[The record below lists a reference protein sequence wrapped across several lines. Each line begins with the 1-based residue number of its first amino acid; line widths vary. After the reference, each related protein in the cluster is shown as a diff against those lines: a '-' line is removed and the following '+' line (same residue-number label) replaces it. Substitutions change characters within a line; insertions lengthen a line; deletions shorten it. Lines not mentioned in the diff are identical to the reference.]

1 MKKMTLHGAT
11 VFALLGL
18 AACASMPAAKSES
31 PAFQGGMPSGV
42 PGAMSAAPGVTT
54 EEVMATGDRDS
65 DGIPDAPSRSM
76 NFQSDEGGGAR
87 REQSMGFA
95 APSPAAPPAPPV
107 QAPSRMKP
115 TLTPGDP
122 TSKSSAGEVAAI
134 RAPLLVYTAQI
145 TVAVFEV
152 AASITEVEAVG
163 RDLGGF
169 LARRDDNSITI
180 RIPSSRFDEAVKRLE
195 KVGDMIH
202 RNVTAEDVTEEFR
215 DLEVRLRS
223 AHAVQARLTDLLA
236 KATKVEESVMIERE
250 LDRVSGEIDRIEG
263 RMKFLRDRATFSTI
277 TVTFSSKAKESL
289 NQGPFRLPSP
299 WLNQLGLGRLLQL

>member
-1 MKKMTLHGAT
+1 MKKTLLHAAT
-11 VFALLGL
+11 TIALLGL
-18 AACASMPAAKSES
+18 GACASEPRSAKS
-31 PAFQGGMPSGV
+31 PAFETQGGAM
-42 PGAMSAAPGVTT
+42 GAMAESVT
-54 EEVMATGDRDS
+54 VSSDS
-65 DGIPDAPSRSM
+65 DGAPEEPSPSRSM
-76 NFQSDEGGGAR
+76 SFQSDEATGGH

-95 APSPAAPPAPPV
+95 AAAPAAPPPSPPPP
-107 QAPSRMKP
+107 QPAKP
-115 TLTPGDP
+115 TITPGDP
-122 TSKSSAGEVAAI
+122 AAKATAGEIAAI

-145 TVAVFEV
+145 TLAVFEV
-152 AASITEVEAVG
+152 AASLTEVEGLG
-163 RDLGGF
+163 RELGGF
-169 LARRDDNSITI
+169 LARRDDNAITI
-180 RIPSSRFDEAVKRLE
+180 RIPAARFDEAVKRLE

-223 AHAVQARLTDLLA
+223 AHAVQGRLTELLA

-250 LDRVSGEIDRIEG
+250 LDRVTGEIDRIEG

-277 TVTFSSKAKESL
+277 TVTFASKAKESL

>member
-1 MKKMTLHGAT
+1 MKKMTLHGAV

-18 AACASMPAAKSES
+18 AACAGMPAAKSES
-31 PAFQGGMPSGV
+31 SSFRGGMPSPARGDM
-42 PGAMSAAPGVTT
+42 AAAPGPMA
-54 EEVMATGDRDS
+54 EEVMTTGDS
-65 DGIPDAPSRSM
+65 VADAPSRSM

-95 APSPAAPPAPPV
+95 APAPAAPPPPPAPPPV
-107 QAPSRMKP
+107 QVPSPVKP

-122 TSKSSAGEVAAI
+122 ASKSSAGEVAAI

-145 TVAVFEV
+145 TLAVFEV
-152 AASITEVEAVG
+152 AASLAEVESVG
-163 RDLGGF
+163 RELGGF
-169 LARRDDNSITI
+169 LARRDDSSITI
-180 RIPSSRFDEAVKRLE
+180 RVPSSRFDEAVKRLE

-289 NQGPFRLPSP
+289 DQGPFRLPSP

>member
-1 MKKMTLHGAT
+1 MRKILFQRTAF
-11 VFALLGL
+11 VALLGL
-18 AACASMPAAKSES
+18 AACSRMESAKSPTASASYSGGDVGASSTEMKIES
-31 PAFQGGMPSGV
+31 VVASAPGMPG
-42 PGAMSAAPGVTT
+42 
-54 EEVMATGDRDS
+54 DS
-65 DGIPDAPSRSM
+65 DGVADQPSRSM
-76 NFQSDEGGGAR
+76 NFRSEEGAGVRAQSL
-87 REQSMGFA
+87 GFA
-95 APSPAAPPAPPV
+95 AAAPPPPPP
-107 QAPSRMKP
+107 APSQPQPAKP
-115 TLTPGDP
+115 TITPGDP
-122 TSKSSAGEVAAI
+122 AAKSTAGEIAAI

-152 AASITEVEAVG
+152 AASLSEVEAIG

-169 LARRDDNSITI
+169 LARRDDSAITI
-180 RIPSSRFDEAVKRLE
+180 RVPASRFDEAVKRLE
-195 KVGDMIH
+195 KVGDVIH

-215 DLEVRLRS
+215 DLEVRLKS

-250 LDRVSGEIDRIEG
+250 LDRVTGEIDRIEG
-263 RMKFLRDRATFSTI
+263 RMKFLRDKATFSTI